1 MEDVVNVIR
10 NGLNIQLALKLAVL
24 VWMTQ
29 PGEDINK
36 LIIYSSMAI
45 LAYLFL
51 TGSIQNLYE
60 SIRANF
66 ERVLE
71 RRGMSS
77 SRARNTQ
84 NNDSQYQD
92 STSNQQDRN
101 TTRSLLIRYLHM
113 IPTPGSDSF
122 VGKCYTWWRNLCR
135 GEIPQASGILYDV
148 TIFFSAIFLSLLPP
162 WYPHAP
168 IPVNNL
174 E

>member
-1 MEDVVNVIR
+1 MNVIR

-36 LIIYSSMAI
+36 LIIYSSIAI

-60 SIRANF
+60 SIRAKF

-71 RRGMSS
+71 RRGISS
-77 SRARNTQ
+77 NRARNDQ
-84 NNDSQYQD
+84 NNDNQEQD
-92 STSNQQDRN
+92 SISNQQDRN
-101 TTRSLLIRYLHM
+101 ATRSLIMRYVHM

-122 VGKCYTWWRNLCR
+122 VGKCYTWWRNLCG
-135 GEIPQASGILYDV
+135 GEIPQAPGILYDV
-148 TIFFSAIFLSLLPP
+148 IIFFSAIFLSLLPP
-162 WYPHAP
+162 WDPHAP
-168 IPVNNL
+168 RPVNNL
-174 E
+174 N